1 MYQICHCCVKPISI
15 FRNFG
20 DEQKNIGTDTVFPK
34 TEKSA
39 VVYLLQ
45 IIELPVRNAES
56 KRELALLRKREEFPM
71 GEIFLK

>member
-1 MYQICHCCVKPISI
+1 MLRETRHRGYF
-15 FRNFG
+15 FRDFG
-20 DEQKNIGTDTVFPK
+20 DEQKNIGTGTVFPK

>member
-1 MYQICHCCVKPISI
+1 MLRETRHRGI
-15 FRNFG
+15 FSQFQGRA
-20 DEQKNIGTDTVFPK
+20 KNIGTDTVFPK

-45 IIELPVRNAES
+45 IIELPVRNAEP
-56 KRELALLRKREEFPM
+56 KRELALLRQREEFPM